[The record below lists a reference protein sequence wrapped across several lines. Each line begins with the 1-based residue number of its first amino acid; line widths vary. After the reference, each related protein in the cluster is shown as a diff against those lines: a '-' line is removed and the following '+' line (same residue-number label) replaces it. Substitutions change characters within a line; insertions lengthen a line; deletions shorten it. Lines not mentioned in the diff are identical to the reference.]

1 MASSWTLIRNGNLL
15 TGADDSLSTASL
27 LIKDNLIAHIG
38 VEVGPHLV
46 PRDERDRLRI
56 IDATGRTVMPGLIDT
71 HCHISYG
78 ESRAQ
83 EEQDLYNSVETRTLR
98 AACNAKK
105 VLRAGFTG
113 MSAPGGSYNIGVAI
127 REAIKAG
134 FVEGPRTTTA
144 GRYLSTSNSMTDWYP
159 DPVGVPESSIG
170 LLTNSLP
177 EMMAAVRR
185 QVKAGVDYIKLSG
198 SPFGQYQAFTQDEL
212 KGVADLA
219 HQLGK
224 KITVHAVSSAE
235 VDAAIAAEFDWIIH
249 GYAMNDETIGRLAES
264 RIPLIPTLTL
274 LANWADFGDLVGA
287 SIDERDGAR
296 RVLDG
301 AAVSL
306 HKAHEAGVKLLAG
319 TDSGFSITPYGEW
332 HARDLELLTRYAGL
346 SNREAIAS
354 ATTEAAMILGL
365 EGRLGLLAPGMLADV
380 IVVDG
385 DPLKDVRVLQN
396 QRHILH
402 VIKDGR
408 EIDFDDEKEARR
420 WPPERAQ
427 IYSRAD
433 LTRDLVYERR
443 PSVPD
448 SPAWTPEERRGL
460 NKRIRRAGRKA
471 VEAARG

>member
-1 MASSWTLIRNGNLL
+1 MASNWTLIRNGNVLK
-15 TGADDSLSTASL
+15 GSDDSLSAASV
-27 LIKDNLIAHIG
+27 LIRDNLIERIG
-38 VEVGPHLV
+38 ADVGPQLV
-46 PRDERDRLRI
+46 PRDERDRIRTIEAAGL
-56 IDATGRTVMPGLIDT
+56 TVMPGLIDT

-83 EEQDLYNSVETRTLR
+83 EEQDLYNSVESRTLR
-98 AACNAKK
+98 AAWNAKK

-127 REAIKAG
+127 REAIKGG

-198 SPFGQYQAFTQDEL
+198 SPFGQYQAFTNDEL

-219 HQLGK
+219 HQLGTR
-224 KITVHAVSSAE
+224 ITVHAVGAAE
-235 VDAAIAAEFDWIIH
+235 VDAAIAAGFDWIIH
-249 GYAMNDETIGRLAES
+249 GYAMNDETIGRLADS

-287 SIDERDGAR
+287 TSAERDGAR

-306 HKAHEAGVKLLAG
+306 NKAHQAGVKMLAG

-332 HARDLELLTRYAGL
+332 HARDLELLTKYAGL
-346 SNREAIAS
+346 SNREALAAATIDAAS
-354 ATTEAAMILGL
+354 ILGL
-365 EGRLGLLAPGMLADV
+365 EGRVGVLAAGKLADV
-380 IVVDG
+380 ILVDG
-385 DPLKDVRVLQN
+385 DPIRDIRVLQDK
-396 QRHILH
+396 RRIRH

-408 EIDFDDEKEARR
+408 EIEFDEDKEARR
-420 WPPERAQ
+420 WPPDRAQ
-427 IYSRAD
+427 VYSRGD
-433 LTRDLVYERR
+433 LTWDLVHERR
-443 PSVPD
+443 PRIAE
-448 SPAWTPEERRGL
+448 SPPWSPEEQHDL
-460 NKRIRRAGRKA
+460 AIRIRRAKKGAIETAK
-471 VEAARG
+471 

>member
-1 MASSWTLIRNGNLL
+1 MASNWTLIRNGNLL
-15 TGADDSLSTASL
+15 GADDSLGAASL
-27 LIKDNLIAHIG
+27 LIKDNLIEQIG
-38 VEVGPHLV
+38 RAVGPQLV

-56 IDATGRTVMPGLIDT
+56 IDAAGLTVMPGLIDP

-83 EEQDLYNSVETRTLR
+83 EEQDLYNSVESRTLH
-98 AACNAKK
+98 AAWNAKK

-127 REAIKAG
+127 REAIKGG

-198 SPFGQYQAFTQDEL
+198 SPFGQYQAFTRDEL

-219 HQLGK
+219 HQLGT
-224 KITVHAVSSAE
+224 KITVHAVGSAE
-235 VDAAIAAEFDWIIH
+235 VDAAIAAGFDWIIH

-264 RIPLIPTLTL
+264 HIPLIPTLTL

-287 SIDERDGAR
+287 SSDERDGAR

-301 AAVSL
+301 AAISL
-306 HKAHEAGVKLLAG
+306 HKAHQAGVTLLTG

-332 HARDLELLTRYAGL
+332 HARDLELLTKYAGL
-346 SNREAIAS
+346 SNREAIAA
-354 ATTEAAMILGL
+354 ATTSAAGILGL
-365 EGRLGLLAPGMLADV
+365 EGRVGALAAGKLADA
-380 IVVDG
+380 IIVDG
-385 DPLKDVRVLQN
+385 DPLRDIRVLQDK
-396 QRHILH
+396 RRILH

-408 EIDFDDEKEARR
+408 EIEFDDDREARR
-420 WPPERAQ
+420 WPPDRAQ

-433 LTRDLVYERR
+433 LTWDLVHEHR
-443 PSVPD
+443 PPVSE
-448 SPAWTPEERRGL
+448 SSGWTREEQHEL
-460 NKRIRRAGRKA
+460 KKRIRRAEKSA
-471 VEAARG
+471 VEAAKG

>member
-1 MASSWTLIRNGNLL
+1 MASNWTLIRNGNLL
-15 TGADDSLSTASL
+15 NASDDSLSAASV
-27 LIKDNLIAHIG
+27 LIRDNLIETVG
-38 VEVGPHLV
+38 GDVGPQLV
-46 PRDERDRLRI
+46 PRDERDRIRL
-56 IDATGRTVMPGLIDT
+56 IDAAGLTVMPGLIDT

-83 EEQDLYNSVETRTLR
+83 EEQDLYNSVESRTLR
-98 AACNAKK
+98 AAWNAKK

-127 REAIKAG
+127 REAIKGG

-198 SPFGQYQAFTQDEL
+198 SPFGQYQAFTNDEL

-219 HQLGK
+219 HQLGTR
-224 KITVHAVSSAE
+224 ITVHAVGSAE
-235 VDAAIAAEFDWIIH
+235 VDAAIAAGFDWIIH
-249 GYAMNDETIGRLAES
+249 GYAMSDETIGRLADS
-264 RIPLIPTLTL
+264 HIPLIPTLTL

-287 SIDERDGAR
+287 TSAERDAAR

-306 HKAHEAGVKLLAG
+306 HKAHQAGVKMLAG

-332 HARDLELLTRYAGL
+332 HARDLELLTKYAGL
-346 SNREAIAS
+346 SNREAIAA
-354 ATTEAAMILGL
+354 ATVDAASILGL
-365 EGRLGLLAPGMLADV
+365 EGRVGVLAAGKLADV
-380 IVVDG
+380 ILVDG
-385 DPLKDVRVLQN
+385 DPIRDIRVLQDK
-396 QRHILH
+396 RRIRH

-408 EIDFDDEKEARR
+408 EIDFDDDSEARR
-420 WPPERAQ
+420 WPPDRAQ

-433 LTRDLVYERR
+433 LTWDLAHERR
-443 PSVPD
+443 LPIAGP
-448 SPAWTPEERRGL
+448 PPWNPEERRDL
-460 NKRIRRAGRKA
+460 AKNIRRAK
-471 VEAARG
+471 RGAIETAK